1 MNELPEAPASATTK
15 VKTSEGY
22 EWLITT
28 RATTMSELLKRV
40 DLLNSTFKEKKY
52 DPVIQAKYPGKN
64 DKPKHPNAGKETGER
79 CSNCGGVMVYSN
91 QGKAYCKNLCWK
103 K

>member
-1 MNELPEAPASATTK
+1 MVNNDSCYNNERT
-15 VKTSEGY
+15 VKAGRSSQFYIQRE
-22 EWLITT
+22 
-28 RATTMSELLKRV
+28 
-40 DLLNSTFKEKKY
+40 KY